1 MGFRFYPTIENKKG
15 LLKSINVIPTDEFKF
30 LRYDGQSLHELAVGS
45 GRIVDVFWDQ
55 QKDSLVV
62 RRDIKIND
70 PQILYG
76 KDGIACS
83 DSELGLAIQWTN
95 ASTSMA
101 GCILP
106 KDGSEVKSST
116 GWSAYFE
123 HFFNPGELN
132 GIIEFKIIIY
142 LKKKS
147 LNVPFE
153 EKMLNNK
160 EGVVLGELE
169 IYRLQISDET
179 IPFPIIVDSFESDAL
194 WWVDF
199 YTWEDPGDDGL
210 FGPSSFLITINSNIS
225 SGCPNVSG
233 NSIKNIDMLFEITAS
248 VYAMLFKKLNMQQF
262 NEMVMKKGKPGTISA
277 ELSRM
282 YYLSDN
288 RFNYNSD
295 YETIHKCMQELIRNE
310 VSSSH
315 GLVEV
320 VDNA

>member
-142 LKKKS
+142 LKK
-147 LNVPFE
+147 
-153 EKMLNNK
+153 
-160 EGVVLGELE
+160 
-169 IYRLQISDET
+169 
-179 IPFPIIVDSFESDAL
+179 
-194 WWVDF
+194 
-199 YTWEDPGDDGL
+199 
-210 FGPSSFLITINSNIS
+210 
-225 SGCPNVSG
+225 
-233 NSIKNIDMLFEITAS
+233 
-248 VYAMLFKKLNMQQF
+248 
-262 NEMVMKKGKPGTISA
+262 
-277 ELSRM
+277 
-282 YYLSDN
+282 DN
-288 RFNYNSD
+288 
-295 YETIHKCMQELIRNE
+295 L
-310 VSSSH
+310 
-315 GLVEV
+315 
-320 VDNA
+320 

>member
-1 MGFRFYPTIENKKG
+1 
-15 LLKSINVIPTDEFKF
+15 
-30 LRYDGQSLHELAVGS
+30 
-45 GRIVDVFWDQ
+45 
-55 QKDSLVV
+55 
-62 RRDIKIND
+62 
-70 PQILYG
+70 
-76 KDGIACS
+76 
-83 DSELGLAIQWTN
+83 
-95 ASTSMA
+95 
-101 GCILP
+101 
-106 KDGSEVKSST
+106 
-116 GWSAYFE
+116 
-123 HFFNPGELN
+123 
-132 GIIEFKIIIY
+132 
-142 LKKKS
+142 
-147 LNVPFE
+147 
-153 EKMLNNK
+153 MLNNK